1 MITRVGAVVLTAR
14 DLDATVAFYRAAGL
28 PLEREQHDDGPVHYA
43 CDVDGCH
50 VAVFPAREDG
60 GAPGRG
66 VAGSTLVG
74 FAVTSVD
81 EVLAEVSRL
90 GVAVLEPPSDYPW
103 GLRALVEDPD
113 GRPVEL

>member
-1 MITRVGAVVLTAR
+1 
-14 DLDATVAFYRAAGL
+14 
-28 PLEREQHDDGPVHYA
+28 
-43 CDVDGCH
+43 
-50 VAVFPAREDG
+50 
-60 GAPGRG
+60 
-66 VAGSTLVG
+66 LVG

-113 GRPVEL
+113 GRPVELYEPSEP